1 MADMTAILSVGA
13 FTAAVGLVIG
23 WLLRGARAAAEKAA
37 MNASWRDQI
46 AAQKTEHDRL
56 AGQNTS
62 LMGQISEHRSAQQE
76 ADSRAKSLSESLQAA
91 FAERDDLKRQLE
103 NPGDVDG
110 GAPSDRRQE
119 RGRDKD
125 DKIFRLSREL
135 ESWRNRLPPLLEK
148 YRERDLEAQA
158 LEVELEAAMGRI
170 AELERRPAAG
180 STRIEP
186 FDDQSMAARVDA
198 SNERFPSEG
207 ESDVDDDQ
215 YGHSV
220 DDVVDDREDDS
231 ENDNVGHSATAQ
243 TLAETTT
250 AASVDE
256 ALDAAHEERKIDQP
270 ASGEVDIP
278 ADTYLTT
285 EVDVDFDLGGGETLA
300 ERLDTP
306 DTETNEIFAAS
317 SAATVDEA
325 LDDAFESALDQ
336 PLDDLLDDAEAP
348 ENSAGD
354 TARDPVFAGNGTTTV
369 IDELLDSGD
378 ATALDWAIS
387 TSGRMTAEGAGE
399 EADDLQAIKGVG
411 PAIEKTLNRL
421 GIYRYGQIAD
431 LSEAE
436 IDRVAGELRG
446 FRSRI
451 YREDWIGQARQ
462 LESAKSGVDA

>member
-1 MADMTAILSVGA
+1 MADMTAILSIGA

-62 LMGQISEHRSAQQE
+62 LMEQISEHRGAQQE

-103 NPGDVDG
+103 NPGDDDG
-110 GAPSDRRQE
+110 GVPSDRRQK

-148 YRERDLEAQA
+148 YRERDLEAQQ

-170 AELERRPAAG
+170 ADLERRPAAG

-207 ESDVDDDQ
+207 ESDVDDVQ

-220 DDVVDDREDDS
+220 DDSVDDREDDNF
-231 ENDNVGHSATAQ
+231 EHSATAQ
-243 TLAETTT
+243 TLAEIPTT
-250 AASVDE
+250 ASVDE
-256 ALDAAHEERKIDQP
+256 AIDAADEDPKIDQT

-300 ERLDTP
+300 ERLDRP

-317 SAATVDEA
+317 SAATIDEA
-325 LDDAFESALDQ
+325 LDDSFEKALDQ
-336 PLDDLLDDAEAP
+336 PLDDLLDAAEAP

-354 TARDPVFAGNGTTTV
+354 TVRGPVFAGNGTTTV

-387 TSGRMTAEGAGE
+387 TSGRMTADGADE

-446 FRSRI
+446 FRTRI